1 MIDKFVFLLPIF
13 PVKDLVKSHLMFA
26 VREEVEVLKEKITE
40 LVDRISELEYENG
53 ILRAHANSETL
64 ALVQT
69 AKSVRMSSSASQGG
83 APQQGQQQNAA
94 EAQATPSA
102 QLSVAAV
109 VAAQQ
114 QYQQQQQPSQT
125 VASAL

>member
-1 MIDKFVFLLPIF
+1 
-13 PVKDLVKSHLMFA
+13 MFA

-69 AKSVRMSSSASQGG
+69 AKSVRMSSSASQN
-83 APQQGQQQNAA
+83 QNQQNPDSTN
-94 EAQATPSA
+94 QGTPNT

-114 QYQQQQQPSQT
+114 QHQQQQQQQQQQPSQT
-125 VASAL
+125 VSSAL